1 MPEAPLV
8 WPAPSPGAEGSAD
21 RRESPARPERGLTA
35 ADSLPPPAIR
45 AAGTRAAG
53 RSGRARLSPGLVLL
67 GAIVALAILAPLF
80 GDPYSIDLSR
90 ALEPPSL
97 EHWLGTDEAGRD
109 LLARLLHGARVSL
122 GIGLAGAALAVVVG
136 AVLGLIAGYR
146 GGWLDAV
153 LMRLVDLG
161 LAIPSIFAILLFTA
175 LFTSG
180 PGQLVLLIGLTGW
193 MPVARLTRGSVREIL
208 QAPFVESALALGAG
222 GWRIM
227 VRHCLPNTLGV
238 LFVVTLI
245 QVNRAI
251 LAETTI
257 SFLGLGIKPPTPSWG
272 NLLMDAQNQ
281 LWTAPWLGLAPGLA
295 ITLTLLAVYSLG
307 ADRARLPR

>member
-1 MPEAPLV
+1 
-8 WPAPSPGAEGSAD
+8 
-21 RRESPARPERGLTA
+21 
-35 ADSLPPPAIR
+35 
-45 AAGTRAAG
+45 
-53 RSGRARLSPGLVLL
+53 
-67 GAIVALAILAPLF
+67 
-80 GDPYSIDLSR
+80 
-90 ALEPPSL
+90 
-97 EHWLGTDEAGRD
+97 
-109 LLARLLHGARVSL
+109 
-122 GIGLAGAALAVVVG
+122 
-136 AVLGLIAGYR
+136 
-146 GGWLDAV
+146 
-153 LMRLVDLG
+153 
-161 LAIPSIFAILLFTA
+161 
-175 LFTSG
+175 
-180 PGQLVLLIGLTGW
+180 LVLLIGLTGW